1 MFEQNKTLI
10 SSFIN
15 SVNARDWESLRMLL
29 APDFVRHSN
38 AAGDPEVHSANEL
51 IAFLKNE
58 YASFPDAQETV
69 LDLVAEGERVA
80 ARSNFCGTHLGRMG
94 SYPPSGKVL
103 SATTLAIYR
112 LDGGRIAE
120 AWVEW
125 DNLYGLRQLG
135 YHNPI

>member
-1 MFEQNKTLI
+1 MFEQNKALI

-15 SVNARDWESLRMLL
+15 SVNAQNWERLGMLL

-38 AAGDPEVHSANEL
+38 AAGDPEVRSANEL

-58 YASFPDAQETV
+58 YASFPDAHEAL
-69 LDLVAEGERVA
+69 LDLIAEGERVA
-80 ARSNFCGTHLGRMG
+80 ARSHFCGTQLGRLG

-112 LDGGRIAE
+112 LEGGRIAE

-135 YHNPI
+135 YHKPT